1 MSPGRPASGPRERAA
16 RRARTACSLAERID
30 GAEEWLHAS
39 HREQGGAAGAPGGA
53 AGGAAGPATAG
64 ARPVD
69 VRAFYAR
76 LVSSGSLP
84 DFPPDVLS
92 ALHQRYG

>member
-1 MSPGRPASGPRERAA
+1 MTAPRPASAPRERAA
-16 RRARTACSLAERID
+16 RRARTACSLAERVD

-39 HREQGGAAGAPGGA
+39 HREQPGSGGL
-53 AGGAAGPATAG
+53 
-64 ARPVD
+64 
-69 VRAFYAR
+69 RAFYAR
-76 LVSSGSLP
+76 LVATGALP